1 MKIQWPTLVASA
13 LALACMTTASADDGD
28 KTLKMMSRNAKV
40 TVEPEDVGLTISESE
55 HAFIDMMQFYV
66 PAQRASGEVLP
77 VEYLNVD
84 EVTVESLGVAKPLVS
99 VFIHGPAI
107 GVGDLPFAH
116 SFMDAFAAVSLD
128 DGVTWKTSNLSD
140 SADQSSFILGQSG
153 GGQHA
158 NDNDNHEDEEGD
170 DDHHGII
177 IGPTIYFAEFKEK
190 TPTSSR

>member
-1 MKIQWPTLVASA
+1 MKIQWPTLIASA

-55 HAFIDMMQFYV
+55 HAFIDMMKFYV

-84 EVTVESLGVAKPLVS
+84 EVGIDTLGVAKPLVS

-107 GVGDLPFAH
+107 GVDDLPFAH

-128 DGVTWKTSNLSD
+128 DGVTWKATNLSD
-140 SADQSSFILGQSG
+140 SADQSSFTLGVDGSG
-153 GGQHA
+153 G
-158 NDNDNHEDEEGD
+158 DDGD
-170 DDHHGII
+170 KLPADHNQI
-177 IGPTIYFAEFKEK
+177 E
-190 TPTSSR
+190 